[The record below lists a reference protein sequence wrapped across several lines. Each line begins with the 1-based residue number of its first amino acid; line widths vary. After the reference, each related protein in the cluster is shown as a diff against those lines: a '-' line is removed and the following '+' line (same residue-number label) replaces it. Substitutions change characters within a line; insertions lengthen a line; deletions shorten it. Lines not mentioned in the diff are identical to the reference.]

1 MFLHTVGHRVIYPRK
16 MNNHSTLPMLLENA
30 FRARFTKTTV
40 YCDYLQS
47 SRKKMLG
54 GTMFPLF
61 SVRTF
66 TLRNQPPGNMVTTLQ
81 YRNFYVR
88 MLSASVV

>member
-1 MFLHTVGHRVIYPRK
+1 
-16 MNNHSTLPMLLENA
+16 
-30 FRARFTKTTV
+30 
-40 YCDYLQS
+40 
-47 SRKKMLG
+47 MLG